1 MEEIETGAFLGD
13 VEHIISDAKAPF
25 GWSTLVS
32 CRDLQSLTVPKGTV
46 VSEDV
51 FGSCKEDRELL
62 QKLKIVYT

>member
-1 MEEIETGAFLGD
+1 MPLSPAAIEDLRRLY
-13 VEHIISDAKAPF
+13 SY

-32 CRDLQSLTVPKGTV
+32 CRNLQSLTVPKGTV

-51 FGSCKEDRELL
+51 FGSRREDRELL